1 MKGDMRAQAKTTCIG
16 CGGDASAPHQI
27 HRLEG
32 GQPCP
37 VCTRR
42 ALEAPGR
49 ALPAAPQP
57 FSLLPG
63 GLALLGPRRL
73 VPGLALAARR
83 YEDPPEPA

>member
-1 MKGDMRAQAKTTCIG
+1 MRGAMRAQAKTTCIG
-16 CGGDASAPHQI
+16 CGGDASAPNQI
-27 HRLEG
+27 HRLQA

-49 ALPAAPQP
+49 APPR

-63 GLALLGPRRL
+63 GPALLGPRRL